1 MARRFDN
8 QVAFIGMGGLDSTDS
23 IKGFVDGFGLEFPN
37 TVSESGTL
45 WARFGILAQA
55 EWLFVNQDGTSWIV
69 PLDLD
74 AAQLEEQVRKLLAS

>member
-1 MARRFDN
+1 
-8 QVAFIGMGGLDSTDS
+8 MGGLDSTES
-23 IKGFVDGFGLEFPN
+23 IESFVDGFGLPFAN
-37 TVSESGTL
+37 TVSESGAL

-74 AAQLEEQVRKLLAS
+74 AAQLEEQLHRLLAS